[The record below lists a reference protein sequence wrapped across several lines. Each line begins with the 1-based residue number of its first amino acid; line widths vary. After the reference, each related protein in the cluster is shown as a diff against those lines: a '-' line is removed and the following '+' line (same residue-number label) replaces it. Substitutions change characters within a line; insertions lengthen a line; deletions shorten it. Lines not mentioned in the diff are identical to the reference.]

1 MFSSRRLRTRGCVT
15 PQILGKLSSYGVER
29 IAGFSR
35 LRTEDQ
41 ERVRQALKKRRVD
54 PVDVTGSASSSGPLP
69 QPSQVAATQPPS
81 PKKRKADAIAGP
93 SQTQTQNVVTPSPAR
108 AAFRQAAVGG
118 AAWEEG
124 ADAEEVVDQQVDE
137 LFCTLSSN
145 VVGIQYYKGGCFTI
159 CYKRVPYRNFA

>member
-1 MFSSRRLRTRGCVT
+1 VT

-29 IAGFSR
+29 IAGFSL

-54 PVDVTGSASSSGPLP
+54 PVDVTGSVSSSGPLP
-69 QPSQVAATQPPS
+69 QPSQPPS

-145 VVGIQYYKGGCFTI
+145 VVGVQYYKGGCFNI